1 MKCIDAQRQLQHLT
15 LDQQPGGLLREHLAE
30 CSDCLTFY
38 QDHRLQEHLQSF
50 AVPEPRAGFLDQ
62 AIQKASQKQETTS
75 RNWAWPTSLAASLL
89 LVGLMLITWLPNHTE
104 QLNPSSPVAITLEDT
119 SSSEQQVQEVRILI
133 VSDQD
138 YSDAEISIA
147 LTESL
152 ALHGY
157 ADQRELTWTT
167 ALKEGNNLL
176 TLPIQILN
184 QGGQLQV
191 SSRMGQQT
199 HQVSIPL
206 QTSRDSI

>member
-15 LDQQPGGLLREHLAE
+15 LDQQPGELLSEHLAE

-38 QDHRLQEHLQSF
+38 QDHRVQEHLQNF
-50 AVPEPRAGFLDQ
+50 AVPEPQAGFLEQ
-62 AIQKASQKQETTS
+62 AMEKASQNTQTTT
-75 RNWAWPTSLAASLL
+75 RNWAWPASLAASLL
-89 LVGLMLITWLPNHTE
+89 LVGLMFTAWLPDNPE
-104 QLNPSSPVAITLEDT
+104 QLNPSSPVAISLEGA
-119 SSSEQQVQEVRILI
+119 SPSGQQVQEIKILI

-147 LTESL
+147 LTENLSL
-152 ALHGY
+152 QGY

-184 QGGQLQV
+184 QGGHLQV
-191 SSRMGQQT
+191 SSRLGQQT
-199 HQVSIPL
+199 HEVSIPL
-206 QTSRDSI
+206 RTRQGSI